1 MKVPRPPGIALLL
14 TASFLFGA
22 SAIFAKLSYDN
33 GAGVLTVLAGR
44 SVGGALIAVPLALLL
59 ARQVIRTAE
68 QRWRWFVTAGFSAG
82 SSGLYM
88 AALSLD
94 DVGRVAPI
102 VFVFPVLAAV
112 IGWALFR
119 VPLGRRLAV
128 ALVVGMTGT
137 MLVFGDGLGVPSK
150 LAAGL
155 LALATAFAAASYFVF
170 AARWAGDQW
179 LPATAAIFG
188 LGAIVYTPIA
198 AGTGSALPDGIGWL
212 WLAGFVVL
220 CSVIPY
226 FLQVYAIGSVG
237 STKAGILAMLE
248 PMVAVLGAVVV
259 LDEGMTGLQ
268 GAGAALVLTSFVL
281 ATVPGLSGLA
291 ALRRRRA

>member
-1 MKVPRPPGIALLL
+1 MPRPPGVVLLL

-22 SAIFAKLSYDN
+22 SAVFAKLSYDN

-44 SVGGALIAVPLALLL
+44 SIGGAVIAVPLALLL
-59 ARQVIRTAE
+59 AREIIRSAE
-68 QRWRWFVTAGFSAG
+68 HRWRWFVTAGFSAG

-128 ALVVGMTGT
+128 ALVVGMSGT
-137 MLVFGDGLGVPSK
+137 MLVFGDGIGVPSK

-170 AARWAGDQW
+170 AARWAGKQW

-188 LGAIVYTPIA
+188 LGALVYTPLA
-198 AGTGSALPDGIGWL
+198 VGTGSALPNGIGWL

-248 PMVAVLGAVVV
+248 PVVAVVGAVVV
-259 LDEGMTGLQ
+259 LGEGMTGLQ
-268 GAGAALVLTSFVL
+268 AAGAALVLTSFAL
-281 ATVPGLSGLA
+281 ATVASRPRLDV
-291 ALRRRRA
+291 LRRSRS